1 MIETYQARV
10 SQNIAPEHI
19 DIFSATLNQF
29 ACNLRT
35 IREEDNKTEK

>member
-1 MIETYQARV
+1 VIETYQARV
-10 SQNIAPEHI
+10 SHNIAPEQMAA
-19 DIFSATLNQF
+19 FSATLQQF